1 MFQPKEEEEA
11 EKLPTPNLPK
21 DVIDK
26 TLHPEKY
33 ERPVLFKCKHI
44 ADIHKKEHYP
54 IDRLPRRAGLV
65 LVEEKW
71 VGEIWTWE
79 IVSI

>member
-1 MFQPKEEEEA
+1 MFQPKEEEV

-54 IDRLPRRAGLV
+54 IDRLPRQEV
-65 LVEEKW
+65 LTEQSSVHAW
-71 VGEIWTWE
+71 F
-79 IVSI
+79 